1 MLWGQTEVI
10 RLWLEHR
17 AIQWAAWHWEQT
29 SGFWAGV
36 MENGLSFCSF
46 FGFLSLMLKFQ
57 LSFVGKQRWEDRI
70 WAPGWSLR
78 YTWLQSQMS
87 QSAALWYYRP
97 TSLALSGIAGLSWF
111 VFGLY
116 QSIFL
121 VRKGKKCQEVPS
133 PKSQLFF
140 IFISSSSCNFLSE
153 FRVLGRRAVP
163 FPRQL
168 CLRTNVQNR

>member
-1 MLWGQTEVI
+1 VVPEGLETLWGQTEVI

-17 AIQWAAWHWEQT
+17 AIQWAAWHREQT

-78 YTWLQSQMS
+78 YTWLQSQMWVRV
-87 QSAALWYYRP
+87 QRCGITVPPPWLWVGL
-97 TSLALSGIAGLSWF
+97 LAWVGLC
-111 VFGLY
+111 
-116 QSIFL
+116 L
-121 VRKGKKCQEVPS
+121 VCTNPS
-133 PKSQLFF
+133 
-140 IFISSSSCNFLSE
+140 FLSE
-153 FRVLGRRAVP
+153 RGKNARKFPVPNPSFFLFLFLHPRVT
-163 FPRQL
+163 F
-168 CLRTNVQNR
+168 